1 VSEPGLFDGVLARG
15 GVRDAVSDAA
25 WLQAM
30 LDAEAA
36 LARAEAAAGVIAGEH
51 AEAIAAAC
59 RAERFDIAA
68 LGAQAAA
75 VGNPAAPLA
84 RALREQVGGSAA
96 ADVHRGATS
105 QDIVDSAA
113 MLVARRALA
122 PLMADLEAAA
132 DAAATL
138 AVAHRDTVMAG
149 RTLLQHAVPVTF
161 GLKAAGWLVAL
172 DESAERLRAVRDAR
186 LAAQLGG
193 AAGTLAALGDAGPEV
208 LARFAGELGLA
219 EPVTPWHTD
228 RTRVAELAGALGAAC
243 GVAAKVAGDLVL
255 LAQTEV
261 GEVREGGAGAR
272 GGSSTMPHKRNP
284 VAAVSARAAARQAP
298 GLVATLLA
306 AMEHEHERA
315 AGAWHA
321 EWPALRELLRATGS
335 AAAWLR
341 DALEHLEVDV
351 ERMRENLAR
360 TGGAVVAERVARAL
374 AAELG
379 RDAADELV
387 REALTEGRLERAAR
401 EHLAAEEVAQLL
413 DPAGYLGAA
422 AVFVERALSGHEE
435 AKARAASGRGE
446 GAAGEDGARDGSAH
460 EARP

>member
-1 VSEPGLFDGVLARG
+1 MSELGLFDGVLARG
-15 GVRDAVSDAA
+15 GAREAVSDAA

-36 LARAEAAAGVIAGEH
+36 LARAEAGAGVIPGDH
-51 AEAIAAAC
+51 AEAIAASC

-75 VGNPAAPLA
+75 VGNPAPPLV
-84 RALREQVGGSAA
+84 RALREQVGGAAA

-113 MLVARRALA
+113 MLVAHRALA
-122 PLMADLEAAA
+122 VLLGDLEAAA

-138 AVAHRDTVMAG
+138 AAAHRETVMAG
-149 RTLLQHAVPVTF
+149 RTLLQHAVPITF

-172 DESAERLRAVRDAR
+172 DESAERVRAVRDAR

-208 LARFAGELGLA
+208 LARFARELGLA
-219 EPVTPWHTD
+219 EPVVPWHTD
-228 RTRVAELAGALGAAC
+228 RTRVAELAGALGAVC
-243 GVAAKVAGDLVL
+243 GVGTKVAGDLVL

-261 GEVREGGAGAR
+261 AEVREGGEGPR

-284 VAAVSARAAARQAP
+284 VAAVSVRAAARQAP

-321 EWPALRELLRATGS
+321 EWPALRALLRTTGS

-341 DALEHLEVDV
+341 DALEHLEVDPQ
-351 ERMRENLAR
+351 RMRENLDT
-360 TGGAVVAERVARAL
+360 TGGALVAERVARAL
-374 AAELG
+374 ADALG
-379 RDAADELV
+379 RDGADELV
-387 REALTEGRLERAAR
+387 REALAAGRLEQAAR
-401 EHLAAEEVAQLL
+401 EHLAPDEVARLM
-413 DPAGYLGAA
+413 DPGGYLGAA
-422 AVFVERALSGHEE
+422 AAFVDRALSAHEE
-435 AKARAASGRGE
+435 GKARAASGRGE
-446 GAAGEDGARDGSAH
+446 VAAGVDGARDGRAN